1 MLLETFTA
9 MLLSGSIAYAD
20 NNEKISPNI
29 TVVFDKKIC
38 AELNKISP
46 NYKAGVDVRG
56 NKVVPA
62 NLDDNDNE
70 IIVPIN
76 IDIAKKY
83 GYYDDK
89 GIDLGL
95 LYSGDIR
102 VIDGRTYFNGYL
114 LENEDVPIFDNI
126 CK

>member
-1 MLLETFTA
+1 VCSSDL
-9 MLLSGSIAYAD
+9 
-20 NNEKISPNI
+20 
-29 TVVFDKKIC
+29 
-38 AELNKISP
+38 
-46 NYKAGVDVRG
+46 NYKSGVDVRG
-56 NKVVPA
+56 NKVKSA
-62 NLDDNDNE
+62 NLSDDNNE
-70 IIVPIN
+70 IIMPIN

-102 VIDGRTYFNGYL
+102 VIEGRTYFNGYL
-114 LENEDVPIFDNI
+114 LENEDVRIFDNI